1 MKLEEFKKGINTLI
15 DEGNSLIDIAM
26 MVTKAFVRG
35 DISKDF
41 YIATLHYLRIG
52 TEKMDDIEEN
62 ELRDKLY
69 KALTEKPEVGGE
81 SGKEATA
88 EKNNAELE
96 SESESA
102 EADTDDDESESA
114 EADRLFG
121 LDKKRR

>member
-96 SESESA
+96 
-102 EADTDDDESESA
+102 ADTDDDESA

>member
-96 SESESA
+96 SESA
-102 EADTDDDESESA
+102 EADTDDDESA